1 VAIVSFSVQIPDIGT
16 GVCDTEYAQC
26 VKYL

>member
-16 GVCDTEYAQC
+16 GHDTEYAQS
-26 VKYL
+26 V